1 MYSLTMHKRLVLK
14 DGSRMWLMVLIVM
27 MPIWLLVPCK
37 VINAWRFLHPIDLC
51 WYVLVLW
58 LSSGRN
64 RLPRYKQSRL
74 KWQALLFTCVAW
86 AGNPFWSSRIRRNGN
101 PSLKTLKMQWSNT
114 MQTDDQACN
123 INQYI
128 DQLHVNKYIYITVD
142 YRFIVIS
149 RTSYFCSTVGINFF

>member
-1 MYSLTMHKRLVLK
+1 MGNGILYLILWCIYSLTMPKRLVLK
-14 DGSRMWLMVLIVM
+14 DGSRMWLMVLIVTM
-27 MPIWLLVPCK
+27 LIWLLVPCK
-37 VINAWRFLHPIDLC
+37 AINAWRFLPPIDLC

-64 RLPRYKQSRL
+64 HSPRYKQSRL
-74 KWQALLFTCVAW
+74 KWQALLFTYVAW
-86 AGNPFWSSRIRRNGN
+86 AGNHSWSSLIRTNGN

-128 DQLHVNKYIYITVD
+128 DQLHVNKTYYI
-142 YRFIVIS
+142 
-149 RTSYFCSTVGINFF
+149 GIYMVSSS